1 MLLLNKKMYDNF
13 STDEDTD
20 EEVEVKEEKVKINP
34 FEVEV
39 YKTNK
44 EEIWQPSCCD
54 CELLPKLPT
63 TMLVIGRSGS
73 GKTNAVVNLL
83 QKENLLKDT
92 FDYIYLFSGIK
103 PDEELLKPLNIPK
116 SQTFIDFLEEDVKKI
131 MTKMENT
138 VESIGMKKTPSVLFL
153 FDDILGKPK
162 FLRSETM
169 SKLVTTNR
177 HMNITCII
185 LSQYFKKLPPV
196 VRTNASYY
204 MIFPSSMSELE
215 KIADEL
221 TPPNKSK
228 KEFIKLLQYATNEKY
243 NFFSLNSKTSA
254 DKMCRK
260 NFAQIINI

>member
-1 MLLLNKKMYDNF
+1 MPRKMYEEF
-13 STDEDTD
+13 FTDEDTD
-20 EEVEVKEEKVKINP
+20 NEVEEIEEVKEDDDPYK
-34 FEVEV
+34 VEV

-44 EEIWQPSCCD
+44 EEIWQPSCSD
-54 CELLPKLPT
+54 NELLPRLPT
-63 TMLVIGRSGS
+63 SMLVIGRSGS
-73 GKTNAVVNLL
+73 GKTNAVINLL
-83 QKENLLKDT
+83 QKEHLLKDC

-103 PDEELLKPLNIPK
+103 PDEELLKPLKIPK
-116 SQTFIDFLEEDVKKI
+116 SQVFIDFEEDDVKKI

-138 VESIGMKKTPSVLFL
+138 VESIGMAKTPSVLFL

-162 FLRSETM
+162 FLKSSTM
-169 SKLVTTNR
+169 SKLITTNR

-196 VRTNASYY
+196 IRTNASYY

-221 TPPNKSK
+221 TPPNYSK
-228 KEFIKLLQYATNEKY
+228 KNFIKLLQHATKEKY
-243 NFFSLNSKTSA
+243 SFFSLNSKTSV

-260 NFAQIINI
+260 NFSSILTI

>member
-1 MLLLNKKMYDNF
+1 MPREFYF
-13 STDEDTD
+13 TD
-20 EEVEVKEEKVKINP
+20 EEEETETDSEPEIEEKEKDP

-44 EEIWQPSCCD
+44 EQIWQPAVCD

-73 GKTNAVVNLL
+73 GKTNAVINLL
-83 QKENLLKDT
+83 QKDNLLKDC

-103 PDEELLKPLNIPK
+103 PDDELIKPLNIPK
-116 SQTFIDFLEEDVKKI
+116 SQQFIDFEEDDVQKI
-131 MTKMENT
+131 MTKMEKT
-138 VESIGMKKTPSVLFL
+138 VESIGMAKTPSVLFL

-162 FLRSETM
+162 FLKSSTM

-215 KIADEL
+215 KITDEL
-221 TPPNKSK
+221 TPPNYSK
-228 KEFIKLLQYATNEKY
+228 KNFIKLLQHATKEKY
-243 NFFSLNSKTSA
+243 SFFSLNSKTSV

-260 NFAQIINI
+260 GFGKILTVGD